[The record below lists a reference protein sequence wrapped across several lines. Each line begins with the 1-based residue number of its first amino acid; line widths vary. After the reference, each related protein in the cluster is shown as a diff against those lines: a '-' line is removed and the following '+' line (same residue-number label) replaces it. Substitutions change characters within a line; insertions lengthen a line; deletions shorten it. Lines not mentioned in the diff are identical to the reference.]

1 MAATESNNV
10 CALDGVDGSV
20 IWQRNVARR
29 CRCRT
34 FPVATSI
41 PWVLT
46 GTPVIDLAS
55 RALFLNAMTTPDGGT
70 TKEQLI
76 FSINLD
82 TGRSIPG
89 GQWM

>member
-1 MAATESNNV
+1 LWQHRS
-10 CALDGVDGSV
+10 DGYY
-20 IWQRNVARR
+20 
-29 CRCRT
+29 
-34 FPVATSI
+34 
-41 PWVLT
+41 

-70 TKEQLI
+70 TKNQLI

-82 TGRSIPG
+82 TGAINPS